1 MFGDSGPFESYRS
14 NYLYEK
20 ELKTKADTGD
30 VNAMKELAKMYES
43 DNIGFR
49 HNEKES
55 FKWYLKAA
63 EYGDVESQYKV
74 ASCYYSGTMTL
85 KDESESRKWFES
97 AAKNGSQESRMLL
110 DILFNPPKTRETGCF
125 YMSLIVICIVV
136 FSVTMLY
143 E

>member
-1 MFGDSGPFESYRS
+1 MKAAKKYNDEAQYTLGRYYEFGYGT
-14 NYLYEK
+14 EK
-20 ELKTKADTGD
+20 DYNKA
-30 VNAMKELAKMYES
+30 
-43 DNIGFR
+43 
-49 HNEKES
+49 